1 MTILSITSRDN
12 PQYKQLRQLATSAQ
26 ARRKG
31 GRTLLDGI
39 HLCEAWLQHRGLPAL
54 CVAGASAR
62 HHPEVAAVI
71 ERCER
76 EGGACIV
83 LPDDLFA
90 PLSQVEHGVAL
101 LFVVEVPDTLA
112 AATASAADAGDF
124 ARAPLN
130 TSAVLLDGLQDP
142 GNLGS
147 ILRTAAA
154 AGVTRV
160 YCGQGSVAAWSPKV
174 LRAGMGAH
182 FVLDIIEDADLA
194 AVIRHASVPVLATS
208 LQADASLYDIDLSE
222 PAAWLF
228 GQEGRGVAPEL
239 LALATKRLIIPQQ
252 AQVESLNVAA
262 SVAICLFEQRRQQ
275 RAR

>member
-1 MTILSITSRDN
+1 MAIQTITSRDN

-26 ARRKG
+26 TRRKA
-31 GRTLLDGI
+31 GRTLLDGV

-54 CVAGASAR
+54 CVAGESAR
-62 HHPEVAAVI
+62 SHPEVAALF
-71 ERCER
+71 ERCAV

-83 LPDDLFA
+83 LPDALFA

-101 LFVVEVPDTLA
+101 LFVVDTPLSDA
-112 AATASAADAGDF
+112 AA
-124 ARAPLN
+124 ARLDG
-130 TSAVLLDGLQDP
+130 TAVLLDGLQDP

-154 AGVTRV
+154 AGVPRV

-182 FVLDIIEDADLA
+182 FVLDIIEDVELHSL
-194 AVIRHASVPVLATS
+194 IREAKVAVLATS
-208 LQADASLYDIDLSE
+208 LQADASLYDAELPA

-228 GQEGRGVAPEL
+228 GQEGRGVSPDL
-239 LALATKRLIIPQQ
+239 LALATRRLIIPQQ
-252 AQVESLNVAA
+252 PEVESLNVAA

-275 RAR
+275 LARQA